1 MYKVFNSACFLFFSA
16 SLILACSNATT
27 PSGSASNVKSGQNS
41 VASPPCIVYKT
52 KSDYSKNIPVILSDD
67 KTRIVSYPDVK
78 DIYFKERLA
87 YPSVLDHG
95 FFLDNRGISPNV
107 AFLSITYEQYSKMD
121 KTPSSTELFELI
133 IDKDPLVEMFQCG
146 NRSKYSDSDIE
157 NELNKLISSGNINT
171 CTKLK

>member
-1 MYKVFNSACFLFFSA
+1 MYKVFNSAFILFFSA
-16 SLILACSNATT
+16 FLMFACSHSST

-67 KTRIVSYPDVK
+67 RTRIVSYPDVK

-87 YPSVLDHG
+87 YPTLLKDG
-95 FFLDNRGISPNV
+95 FLLDNRGISPNV

-121 KTPSSTELFELI
+121 KTPSSSELFELI
-133 IDKDPLVEMFQCG
+133 IDKDPLIEMYQCG
-146 NRSKYSDSDIE
+146 NWSKYSDIE
-157 NELNKLISSGNINT
+157 NELNKLITSGNINT